1 MSTKHDDLCRTIRL
15 YLSQLDILSID
26 TPTPGLLFTKN
37 GTPVRS
43 TGKGKLDIHACAPL
57 RFYDINGSPI
67 RVFNKRGQEIIEVG
81 QFIAIDAKIGRDKF
95 KTDQASYAKAVKRH
109 GGLAF
114 AAYHIQ
120 DVYDE
125 LLKAGIIDETIP
137 RPDR

>member
-15 YLSQLDILSID
+15 YLSQLNILSID

-43 TGKGKLDIHACAPL
+43 TGKGKLDIHACAPITV
-57 RFYDINGSPI
+57 YDKQGSP
-67 RVFNKRGQEIIEVG
+67 RKVGVFL
-81 QFIAIDAKIGRDKF
+81 AIDAKIGKDKLH
-95 KTDQASYAKAVKRH
+95 TEQLSYKKAVDRH
-109 GGLAF
+109 GGIAF
-114 AAYHIQ
+114 AAYSLT

-125 LLKAGIIDETIP
+125 LLKAGIIDETNA